1 MYMLRSMY
9 LLRSVSRARLVGDSI
24 VLMIAEGTEKYTGKG
39 EGYAEKVNGRSDR
52 GHGCRCAGEI
62 WCEGGEREGER
73 RVGHGSMK
81 ADYEKGCETVG

>member
-39 EGYAEKVNGRSDR
+39 
-52 GHGCRCAGEI
+52 
-62 WCEGGEREGER
+62 
-73 RVGHGSMK
+73 
-81 ADYEKGCETVG
+81 